1 VTHANNEK
9 VAKAKTTP
17 RAAKGDLFDMFGIF
31 CSHERRKAD

>member
-31 CSHERRKAD
+31 LLARAKEG